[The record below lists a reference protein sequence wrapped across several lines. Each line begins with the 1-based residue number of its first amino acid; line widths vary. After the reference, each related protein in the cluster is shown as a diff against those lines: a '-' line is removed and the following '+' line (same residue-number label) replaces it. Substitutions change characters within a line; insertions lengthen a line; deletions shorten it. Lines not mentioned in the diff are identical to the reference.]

1 MGPELLGVIITA
13 ASSAVIAG
21 SWVGRRGGEQLKER
35 LRNLNDK
42 FETETEKLDDRIK
55 ELESISTRL
64 PIEYVLKADYIR
76 ELQKMNIQFNQIQ
89 EKLDRLIQTIL
100 SSRKVDL

>member
-1 MGPELLGVIITA
+1 MGTELLAVIIAA
-13 ASSAVIAG
+13 ASSAGIVG
-21 SWVGRRGGEQLKER
+21 SWVGRKGSDQLKER
-35 LRNLNDK
+35 IRNLSDR
-42 FETETEKLDDRIK
+42 FDGETKKLDDRIK
-55 ELESISTRL
+55 ELEAVSTRL

-76 ELQKMNIQFNQIQ
+76 ELQKMNLQFNQIQ

>member
-1 MGPELLGVIITA
+1 MGTELLAVIIAA
-13 ASSAVIAG
+13 ASSAGIVG
-21 SWVGRRGGEQLKER
+21 SWVGRKGSDQLKER
-35 LRNLNDK
+35 IRNLSDK
-42 FETETEKLDDRIK
+42 FDGETEKLDGRIK
-55 ELESISTRL
+55 ELEAISTRL

-76 ELQKMNIQFNQIQ
+76 ELQKMNLQFNQIQ